1 MTAIMVDTVDLTNV
15 TQQASFYEEN
25 LHFANEYDRTRLSWV
40 VEAWEPAE
48 KPSQEVTT
56 L

>member
-1 MTAIMVDTVDLTNV
+1 MVDTVDLKSMTKWELIE
-15 TQQASFYEEN
+15 EEN
-25 LHFANEYDRTRLSWV
+25 LPIADEYDRTRLSWV

>member
-15 TQQASFYEEN
+15 TQRAYLYEEN
-25 LHFANEYDRTRLSWV
+25 LHIADEYDRTGLSWV